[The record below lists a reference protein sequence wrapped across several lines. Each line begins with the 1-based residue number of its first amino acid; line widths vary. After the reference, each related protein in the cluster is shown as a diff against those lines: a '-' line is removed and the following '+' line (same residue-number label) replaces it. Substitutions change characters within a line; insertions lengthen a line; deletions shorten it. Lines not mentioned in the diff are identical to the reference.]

1 MRVTEPSEGERGHRR
16 QIEGRREGERERR
29 ALRRRRRRGEE
40 RSEEEMRMR
49 MSPGFKHPSCD
60 GGVGGRIWGG
70 GAGGEKCCS
79 SRVAIPTET
88 TPPVCVHVGLE

>member
-1 MRVTEPSEGERGHRR
+1 M
-16 QIEGRREGERERR
+16 GERERR

-60 GGVGGRIWGG
+60 GGVGVRVGSGWGG
-70 GAGGEKCCS
+70 S
-79 SRVAIPTET
+79 VAHRE
-88 TPPVCVHVGLE
+88 